1 MQSGARNEDRTGV
14 PGFSADERDWFI
26 PALLDFV
33 LEVCGDAAAARAVL
47 VDNPTRL
54 YR

>member
-1 MQSGARNEDRTGV
+1 MSTFSMQSGARNEDRTGV

-33 LEVCGDAAAARAVL
+33 QL
-47 VDNPTRL
+47 TS
-54 YR
+54 